1 MEQEI
6 LTLLRENNEMLK
18 RICAYIDKVDSES
31 YRMNEDMKQFA
42 MNVAA
47 DILVDNKQRQQRTNN
62 NEQTFWR

>member
-1 MEQEI
+1 MEELLR
-6 LTLLRENNEMLK
+6 LTRENNEMLK

-42 MNVAA
+42 INLSANA
-47 DILVDNKQRQQRTNN
+47 VDKAMGRNQNN

>member
-18 RICAYIDKVDSES
+18 RICTYIDKVDSDN

-42 MNVAA
+42 INMSA
-47 DILVDNKQRQQRTNN
+47 NKASEIVEQRCYSNNQQV
-62 NEQTFWR
+62 FWR